1 MVNKL
6 DTIARGEQLKL
17 NGIDKAVDHA
27 NQEFENWSDLAFIFL
42 SKFIKTNKVFMTEE
56 VRKASIDFIP
66 EPPSNR
72 AWGGIVV
79 RAKNAGLIKHNG
91 YSQVKNPKAHRAN
104 ASVWA
109 VK

>member
-1 MVNKL
+1 MKDKIN
-6 DTIARGEQLKL
+6 TIAIGEQLKL
-17 NGIDKAVDHA
+17 DGIIQAVDNA
-27 NQEFENWSDLAFIFL
+27 NKKTENWSDLAFIFL

-56 VRKASIDFIP
+56 VRNASKDFIP

-79 RAKNAGLIKHNG
+79 KAKNAGLIKHNG